1 MKQRKRRYIVLR
13 ISNNGIYYN
22 ETSRFHWEQTNF
34 PLKENFVL
42 NEHQPIYWNVEML
55 GYNKKTGI
63 LKAIIEDYDYNNG
76 AEYFKT
82 QLAKHQVKSIQFEP
96 INWNKFQSKLS
107 YFYFEA
113 FNEFVDATSISTTF
127 NKQENSFAEIAN
139 LVVEKEETIQVDFQ
153 YPLNKT
159 SFKTGFVELTKRVEG
174 IKGNTTIRIE
184 NPHIIAEFDHIKPFF
199 AKALNRRSINVR
211 GAISIDSSGNLTTN
225 CTSVQIS
232 KINEN
237 LITTVQRFQLKDYV
251 FNPKINPVDKSLFT
265 PDEYFDN
272 SDKLLGNALRK
283 SEQDLLE
290 SIFGL
295 EGIRNKKQ
303 LIYLSGKLHNKQT
316 ALKFTLSPDFGFLF
330 HVVGDQL
337 DHFVWE
343 LLNTH
348 ATYIWSIQKVGLSLN
363 KKYRLLEREIN
374 FVRDNGRKLYLSK
387 EQSPDFEFTK
397 INHSKIN
404 SSIVDGF
411 PKWKMRLD
419 ECLI

>member
-1 MKQRKRRYIVLR
+1 MKQRKRYIALR
-13 ISNNGIYYN
+13 ISNHGIYYN
-22 ETSRFHWEQTNF
+22 ETSRIPWSQTNF
-34 PLKENFVL
+34 PSKEYFIL
-42 NEHQPIYWNVEML
+42 NEHQPVYWKVEML
-55 GYNKKTGI
+55 GYNKKANI
-63 LKAIIEDYDYNNG
+63 LRIRIEDYDYNDG
-76 AEYFKT
+76 AENLKT
-82 QLAKHQVKSIQFEP
+82 QHPKNQITSIQFEP

-107 YFYFEA
+107 YFYFDA
-113 FNEFVDATSISTTF
+113 FKKFSDSTTLETTF
-127 NKQENSFAEIAN
+127 YRQESSFAEIAN
-139 LVVEKEETIQVDFQ
+139 RIFENEQSIQVDFQ

-159 SFKTGFVELTKRVEG
+159 TFKTGYVELTKRIEG
-174 IKGNTTIRIE
+174 IKGNTIIRIE
-184 NPHIIAEFDHIKPFF
+184 NPHIIAEFNHIKPFF
-199 AKALNRRSINVR
+199 AKALNTRTINVK
-211 GAISIDSSGNLTTN
+211 GVISIGDSGHLKVN
-225 CTSVQIS
+225 CNSIQIS
-232 KINEN
+232 KINEK
-237 LITTVQRFQLKDYV
+237 LITTIQRFQLKDYIL
-251 FNPKINPVDKSLFT
+251 NPKINSVDKSLFT
-265 PDEYFDN
+265 PDEYFDD

-303 LIYLSGKLHNKQT
+303 LIYLSGKLHNRKT

-330 HVVGDQL
+330 HVIGDQL

-363 KKYRLLEREIN
+363 KKYALLEREIN

-387 EQSPDFEFTK
+387 ERSPDFEFMK

-404 SSIVDGF
+404 SSLIDGF
-411 PKWKMRLD
+411 PKWKMRLN